1 MERPGIITIKQL
13 TWEAFIQQSSDEK
26 RGVYT
31 LVPRATPGYHKL
43 TTGEQQRRAI
53 RLVEPHSDRCK
64 LVLIVEGK
72 RQHLVDLVQVQR
84 FL

>member
-1 MERPGIITIKQL
+1 MSGRFA
-13 TWEAFIQQSSDEK
+13 WA
-26 RGVYT
+26 RC
-31 LVPRATPGYHKL
+31 RRCATPRYHEL

-53 RLVEPHSDRCK
+53 RLVEPHSDCCK